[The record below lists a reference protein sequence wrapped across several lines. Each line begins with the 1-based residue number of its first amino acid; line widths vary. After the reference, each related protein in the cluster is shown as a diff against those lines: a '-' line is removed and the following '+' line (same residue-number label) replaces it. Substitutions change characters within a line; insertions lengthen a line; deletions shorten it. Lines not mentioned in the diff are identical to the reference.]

1 MIKCTWCEK
10 EFDGEYKMEVYG
22 GHTTGNSICKN
33 CWKKYESYLVANE
46 MDDDLEVFEDSE
58 VLGE

>member
-22 GHTTGNSICKN
+22 GHTTGNPICKN
-33 CWKKYESYLVANE
+33 CWKKYTPIQKEGYCFQES
-46 MDDDLEVFEDSE
+46 
-58 VLGE
+58 